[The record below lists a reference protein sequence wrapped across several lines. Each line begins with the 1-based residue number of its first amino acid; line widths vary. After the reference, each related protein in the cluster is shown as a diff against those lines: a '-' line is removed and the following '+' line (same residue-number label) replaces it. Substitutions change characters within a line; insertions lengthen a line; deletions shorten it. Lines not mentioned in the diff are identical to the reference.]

1 MVSGEAMN
9 NWEKYL
15 ITAPAHTIPK
25 PNTKA
30 HRILRA
36 LVDGPVSEDELLQ
49 IAGKH
54 YRSPLQQLMNEKH
67 GWLFIHDVTD
77 EKGVITSRYLD
88 SRHLSGVWGLDIKA
102 RAERRVALKKDSA
115 KKAGAGAERAIKAIR
130 ELIVAEDLLEELNEL
145 AKQNGTPKDAA

>member
-1 MVSGEAMN
+1 MT

-30 HRILRA
+30 YRILRV

-67 GWLFIHDVTD
+67 GWLFIHEDTD
-77 EKGVITSRYLD
+77 EKGVIVSRFLD
-88 SRHLSGVWGLDIKA
+88 SRHLSGDWTLDAQA
-102 RAERRVALKKDSA
+102 RAERRVALKEDSA
-115 KKAGAGAERAIKAIR
+115 NKAEVAAERVKKAIR
-130 ELIVAEDLLEELNEL
+130 ELIKAENLLEEINNW

>member
-1 MVSGEAMN
+1 MN

-15 ITAPAHTIPK
+15 ITAPAHTVPK
-25 PNTKA
+25 EGTKA
-30 HRILRA
+30 HRILHA
-36 LVDGPVSEDELLQ
+36 LVDGPICEDELLQ

-88 SRHLSGVWGLDIKA
+88 SRHLSGVWELDIRA

-130 ELIVAEDLLEELNEL
+130 ELIKAEDLLEEIKNW